1 VRVAA
6 SNQVPTLV
14 AVSGELRPDR
24 YNRRELIQRGAGAA
38 LGLGVSTAGWR
49 VAAARAAVDPR
60 LAALARVLDGDLV
73 VPSDATYGQARALW
87 NPRFD
92 GIRPLAIAYVAT
104 VADVRR
110 AIKWAKGYRVDF
122 AVRSGGHSFGG
133 FSTTT
138 GLVLDL
144 SRLSNIDLRPDGS
157 AQVGAGARL
166 GQVYEALWTGGRAVP
181 LGSCPTVGVSG
192 LTLGGGHGFSSRA
205 LGLACDNVVGTEI
218 LTADGRVRLC
228 DDRNHPDLFWALR
241 GGGVESYGVVTKLLF
256 RTHPVGIVTTVNLEW
271 PWSEA
276 TKAILAWQ
284 GFAPS
289 APDAL
294 SCVLPLSPP
303 ATAGAPPRISLN
315 GQVFG
320 TRDEALAILRPLTD
334 VVPPM
339 KVTAVQ
345 RPFIVA
351 VHYFA
356 GGNPPRRSYAA
367 KSNYGLKPLPA
378 AALDVIVGAVEAAA
392 RDRRLASTEVAL
404 FAHGGAINRVG
415 RDATAFVH
423 RNALFSIRYTAFWD
437 APAGTTAANRAWLR
451 STHAAMQPYVTGAV
465 TNYADPDLV
474 DWRTAYY
481 GSHLKRL
488 VAVKR
493 RYDPGNLF
501 RFAQSIP
508 TRL

>member
-1 VRVAA
+1 VTEG
-6 SNQVPTLV
+6 PYL
-14 AVSGELRPDR
+14 DR
-24 YNRRELIQRGAGAA
+24 YNRRELIRRGTGAA
-38 LGLGVSTAGWR
+38 LALGLSGAGR
-49 VAAARAAVDPR
+49 R
-60 LAALARVLDGDLV
+60 LAALARMLDGDLV
-73 VPSDATYGQARALW
+73 LPSDAAYGQARLLW
-87 NPRFD
+87 NPSFD
-92 GIRPLAIAYVAT
+92 GIRPLAVASIAT

-110 AIKWAKGYRVDF
+110 VLTWAKHYRVDF

-144 SRLSNIDLRPDGS
+144 SRLSRIDLRPDGS

-166 GQVYEALWTGGRAVP
+166 GQVYEALWAGRQAVP
-181 LGSCPTVGVSG
+181 FGTCPTVGVSG

-205 LGLACDNVVGTEI
+205 LGLACDNVAGIEI
-218 LTADGRVRLC
+218 VTADGRVRLC

-241 GGGVESYGVVTKLLF
+241 GAGAGSYGVVTKLVF
-256 RTHPVGIVTTVNLEW
+256 RTHPVGTVTTVNLEW
-271 PWSEA
+271 PWSEVR
-276 TKAILAWQ
+276 KVILAWQ
-284 GFAPS
+284 EFAP
-289 APDAL
+289 AGPDAL

-303 ATAGAPPRISLN
+303 ATAGASPQISLN

-320 TRDEALAILRPLTD
+320 TRDEALALLRPLTD
-334 VVPPM
+334 AVSPT
-339 KVTAVQ
+339 KVSAVQ

-356 GGNPPRRSYAA
+356 GGNPSRRSFAA

-378 AALDVIVGAVEAAA
+378 AALDVIVGAVETAA
-392 RDRRLASTEVAL
+392 RDPRLASTGVLL
-404 FAHGGAINRVG
+404 FAHGGAINRLG

-437 APAGTTAANRAWLR
+437 APAGTTAANRAWVR
-451 STHAAMQPYVTGAV
+451 RTHAAMQRYVTGAV
-465 TNYADPDLV
+465 TNYVDPELV
-474 DWRTAYY
+474 DWRTAYF

-488 VAVKR
+488 VEVKR

>member
-1 VRVAA
+1 
-6 SNQVPTLV
+6 
-14 AVSGELRPDR
+14 
-24 YNRRELIQRGAGAA
+24 
-38 LGLGVSTAGWR
+38 
-49 VAAARAAVDPR
+49 
-60 LAALARVLDGDLV
+60 
-73 VPSDATYGQARALW
+73 
-87 NPRFD
+87 
-92 GIRPLAIAYVAT
+92 

-110 AIKWAKGYRVDF
+110 TIKWATHYGVQF

-144 SRLSNIDLRPDGS
+144 SRLSTVELRPDGS
-157 AQVGAGARL
+157 AVVAAGAKL
-166 GQVYEALWTGGRAVP
+166 GPIYEALWSGGRAVP
-181 LGSCPTVGVSG
+181 FGTCPTVGVSG

-205 LGLACDNVVGTEI
+205 LGLACDNVIGIEI
-218 LTADGRVRLC
+218 VTADGRVRLC
-228 DDRNHPDLFWALR
+228 DGRNHPDLFWALR
-241 GGGVESYGVVTKLLF
+241 GAGAGSYGVVTKLVF
-256 RTHPVGIVTTVNLEW
+256 RTHPVGTVTTVNLEW
-271 PWSEA
+271 PWA
-276 TKAILAWQ
+276 QARNVILAWQ

-294 SCVLPLSPP
+294 SCVLPVSPSATADSPP
-303 ATAGAPPRISLN
+303 QIGLN

-334 VVPPM
+334 AVAPT
-339 KVTAVQ
+339 KFSAVQ

-356 GGNPPRRSYAA
+356 EGNSPRRSFVA
-367 KSNYGLKPLPA
+367 KSNYGVKPLPA
-378 AALDVIVGAVEAAA
+378 AALDVIVGAVDAAT
-392 RDRRLASTEVAL
+392 RNPRLASAGVVF
-404 FAHGGAINRVG
+404 FAHGGAINRVALG
-415 RDATAFVH
+415 ATAFVH
-423 RNALFSIRYTAFWD
+423 RSALFSIRYTAFWD
-437 APAGTTAANRAWLR
+437 APAGTTAANRAWVR

-465 TNYADPDLV
+465 TNYVDPDLA

-493 RYDPGNLF
+493 RYDPRNVF